1 MLIRVHAFGAQ
12 GKQKNVCFR
21 AVDVLAAREIKQYHE
36 AFLDFSRKLFHFV
49 IKSRL
54 KFVIMNII

>member
-1 MLIRVHAFGAQ
+1 MHLVAQ

-54 KFVIMNII
+54 KFVMMNII